1 MVSGLQRYV
10 RLFQNLSNPFRYWE
24 DKFKAGKEIVF
35 VTRPNRIKIHVPRRL
50 LLIFK
55 EIFLND
61 VYDIRLLEKY
71 LNENSIV
78 VDVGANVGFFSFL
91 VLSKVKVKRVY
102 SYEPIPRNIDVF
114 KKTISENELLKEKI
128 ALTQAAVTGLEQDA
142 IELFLDGDNEL
153 TENASVFSGFE
164 STHSVKVSVPS
175 ISFSRILTENKIDEI
190 DFLKLDCEGSE
201 FDIIYN
207 TDPSLIR
214 RAKRMM
220 IEVHDVEGDPKN
232 NITFFNNHLQS
243 IGFETS
249 FERLSHR
256 SHVLI
261 AKRK

>member
-1 MVSGLQRYV
+1 MVSGLQRYI
-10 RLFQNLSNPFRYWE
+10 RLFQNLSNPFHYWE
-24 DKFKAGKEIVF
+24 DKFNAGKEIIF
-35 VTRPNRIKIHVPRRL
+35 ITRPYKIKIHVPRRL

-55 EIFLND
+55 EIFLSD
-61 VYDIRLLEKY
+61 VYDIRHLEKT
-71 LNENSIV
+71 LDANSVV

-91 VLSKVKVKRVY
+91 VLSKVKVRKVY
-102 SYEPIPRNIDVF
+102 SFEPIPRNIDVF
-114 KKTISENELLKEKI
+114 KRTISENELLKEKI
-128 ALTQAAVTGLEQDA
+128 SLTQAAVTGTEQNS

-164 STHSVKVSVPS
+164 SSHSVKVSVPS
-175 ISFSRILTENKIDEI
+175 ISFSRILTENKINEI

-207 TDPSLIR
+207 TKPSLIR
-214 RAKRMM
+214 KAKRMM

-232 NITFFNNHLQS
+232 NITYFNSYLQS
-243 IGFETS
+243 INFDTS

-261 AKRK
+261 ANRK